1 MCPFLATIPVGNEYP
16 VIITGCRPKS
26 TYILCIVSLFHFSV
40 PNRLSFVSAAVIEAA
55 LAAFRGKVD
64 PDHLGIILWPQFEAQ
79 AKVIPFT
86 QRAQQG

>member
-1 MCPFLATIPVGNEYP
+1 MNIRLLLQGVDLRVPISYASSHSFT
-16 VIITGCRPKS
+16 
-26 TYILCIVSLFHFSV
+26 FQV